1 MGHKHRWMAIF
12 LAGVLAIIISACN
25 PGQLQ
30 TQVAQVPT
38 LVLSSLSDPKT
49 FNTVLSQEA
58 NDVFGLIEEGLISQN
73 GLTGEIEPALAES
86 WEFSEDKKQIVFTL
100 RPNLKWSDGHP
111 LTVDD
116 VVFTYNDV
124 YLNEKIPSDTRD
136 LLRIGKEGKLPSVR
150 KLDQQ
155 RVEFT
160 IPEPFAPFLRMTGIG
175 LLPAHILR
183 TAVTTLDSQGRPKF
197 FSSWGVDTPPS
208 QIVVPGPYQIDSYR
222 TSQRVILRRNPYYW
236 RRDAQDRT
244 LPYIERIVLQIV
256 ESQDTELLQFRS
268 GGLDEIGVTPAYFS
282 LLKREEKW
290 GRFRIYNGGPAL
302 RQDFISFN
310 LNRGRRQNGQP
321 LVDPIKSGWFNNLA
335 FRQAIAYAIDRQQ
348 MLNNI
353 YQGLGEPQNS
363 MIPVQSPYFLSPE
376 QGLKV
381 YDFNLKKAKELLLG
395 AGFRY
400 NDAGQLI
407 DEAGNLVR
415 FSLITNAENQI
426 RAAMG
431 AQIKRDLAKL
441 GIQVDFNPIAFN
453 TLVEKLT
460 TSLDW
465 ECYLLGFAG
474 GSIEPNSGANIWSTD
489 GGLHTFNQKP
499 RPGQPPLIGRQVSDW
514 ERKIADLY
522 IEGAQEIDESRRK
535 AIYGQAQQLVQE
547 NLPMI
552 YLINPLSLQAV
563 RDRIEGVQFSAL
575 GGSLWNIYELKVAP
589 RSR

>member
-1 MGHKHRWMAIF
+1 MRQRHRWIAGL
-12 LAGVLAIIISACN
+12 LAGMLAFLVAC
-25 PGQLQ
+25 GWGTLQ
-30 TQVAQVPT
+30 TPAAQVST
-38 LVLSSLSDPKT
+38 LVLSNLTDPKT
-49 FNTVLSQEA
+49 FNTVLSQET
-58 NDVFGLIEEGLISQN
+58 NPVFGLIEEGLIGQN
-73 GLTGEIEPALAES
+73 GLTGAIEPALAQS
-86 WEFSEDKKQIVFTL
+86 WQFSADKKKIVFTL

-111 LTVDD
+111 LTVED
-116 VVFTYNDV
+116 VVFTYNDI

-136 LLRIGKEGKLPSVR
+136 LLRIGPEGKLPQVR
-150 KLDQQ
+150 KLDEQ

-183 TAVTTLDSQGRPKF
+183 KTITTLDSQGKPEF
-197 FSSWGVDTPPS
+197 FSTWGVDTPPAN
-208 QIVVPGPYQIDSYR
+208 IVVPGPYQIESYT
-222 TSQRVILRRNPYYW
+222 TSQRVILRRNPHYW
-236 RRDAQDRT
+236 RQGAQGQT

-268 GGLDEIGVTPAYFS
+268 RGLDQISVTPAYFS
-282 LLKREEKW
+282 LLKQEEQRDQFK
-290 GRFRIYNGGPAL
+290 IYNGGPAL
-302 RQDFISFN
+302 RQDFIAFN
-310 LNRGRRQNGQP
+310 LNQGQRPKGEP
-321 LVDPIKSGWFNNLA
+321 LVDPIKSRWFNTLA
-335 FRQAIAYAIDRQQ
+335 FRQAIAHAIDRSQ

-363 MIPVQSPYFLSPE
+363 MLPVQSPYYLSPQ

-381 YDFNLKKAKELLLG
+381 YDYNLEQAKALLLG

-400 NDAGQLI
+400 
-407 DEAGNLVR
+407 DEAGKLIDDAGHPVR
-415 FSLITNAENQI
+415 FTLITNAENQI

-431 AQIKRDLAKL
+431 AQIKRDLSQL

-465 ECYLLGFAG
+465 ECHLLGFAG
-474 GSIEPNSGANIWSTD
+474 GSIEPNGGANIWSTE
-489 GGLHTFNQKP
+489 GGLHSFNQKP

-514 ERKIADLY
+514 EQKIADLF
-522 IEGAQEIDESRRK
+522 IQGAQEIDESRRK
-535 AIYGQAQQLVQE
+535 AIYGQVQQLVQE

-563 RDRIEGVQFSAL
+563 RDRVEGVRFSAL
-575 GGSLWNIYELKVAP
+575 GGSLWNIYELKIDP
-589 RSR
+589 KSS